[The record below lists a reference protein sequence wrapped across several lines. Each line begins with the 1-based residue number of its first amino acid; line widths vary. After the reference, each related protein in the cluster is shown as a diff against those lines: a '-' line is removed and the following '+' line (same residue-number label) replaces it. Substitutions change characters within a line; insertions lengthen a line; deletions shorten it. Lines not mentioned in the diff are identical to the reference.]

1 MRCASSAEY
10 SSPRKKTS
18 RANFW
23 PDLAGEVGRAE
34 AAVEAAD
41 VGVGLLERGV
51 LGAGQGEVG
60 DDVQAVPA
68 AGRPPGDDADDHLG
82 HEADQPLR
90 LQHVQ
95 PPARPGAVLVAVPP
109 AHPLVATGAERPAA
123 VLRARAV
130 AGEQHAADVGGQP
143 GVLQRGDQLVDG
155 LRAEGVAHLGPVEGD
170 PDDAGVDGPVVGDV
184 GEVEPLDRLPR
195 RAVEDLGD
203 VVAGGHDPNLAPGP
217 AAHGRSPPTRAGT
230 VAGVADAPAVR
241 VGTVNIASGRTPA
254 GPVLDAPG
262 LEKAVAGLDVD
273 VLAVQEVDAGQPRS
287 HRTDQAAALATGLGA
302 EDWRGAATV
311 AGTPDPFRSWTPA
324 GPLLR
329 GPHTPADGPLY
340 GIALLSRLPVLE
352 WSVLDLGTGRAR
364 LPVQG
369 LDPRTGRLRRWWF
382 PDEPRAAVAARL
394 ESLTVVSTHLSFAPH
409 TAVRQL
415 LRLRRWIAGMPG
427 PVVLAGDLNLPG
439 ACPPGCSVP
448 PRWCVP
454 RASRRPAH
462 GVQLDHLLAVG
473 DGLRGRDAA
482 TTVLPVGDHRALTVT
497 VTPA

>member
-1 MRCASSAEY
+1 MGSS
-10 SSPRKKTS
+10 
-18 RANFW
+18 
-23 PDLAGEVGRAE
+23 G
-34 AAVEAAD
+34 
-41 VGVGLLERGV
+41 
-51 LGAGQGEVG
+51 
-60 DDVQAVPA
+60 
-68 AGRPPGDDADDHLG
+68 
-82 HEADQPLR
+82 
-90 LQHVQ
+90 
-95 PPARPGAVLVAVPP
+95 
-109 AHPLVATGAERPAA
+109 
-123 VLRARAV
+123 
-130 AGEQHAADVGGQP
+130 
-143 GVLQRGDQLVDG
+143 
-155 LRAEGVAHLGPVEGD
+155 
-170 PDDAGVDGPVVGDV
+170 
-184 GEVEPLDRLPR
+184 
-195 RAVEDLGD
+195 
-203 VVAGGHDPNLAPGP
+203 
-217 AAHGRSPPTRAGT
+217 
-230 VAGVADAPAVR
+230 VR
-241 VGTVNIASGRTPA
+241 VGTLNLASGRGPA
-254 GPVLDAPG
+254 GTSLDGAG
-262 LEKAVAGLDVD
+262 LASALAGLDLD

-329 GPHTPADGPLY
+329 GQHTPADGPLY

-439 ACPPGCSVP
+439 AVP
-448 PRWCVP
+448 ARLLGATALVRAPSFPAAGPRL
-454 RASRRPAH
+454 
-462 GVQLDHLLAVG
+462 QLDHLLAVG